1 MKKLLGILL
10 GTAMSLSSQPADA
23 QKKQTTFSYGSH
35 TYTMEGTLTADA
47 YDAKATGKVSV
58 MFVKA
63 ARDSA
68 WLEPGASRGSRCVR

>member
-47 YDAKATGKVSV
+47 YDAKD
-58 MFVKA
+58 
-63 ARDSA
+63 R
-68 WLEPGASRGSRCVR
+68 